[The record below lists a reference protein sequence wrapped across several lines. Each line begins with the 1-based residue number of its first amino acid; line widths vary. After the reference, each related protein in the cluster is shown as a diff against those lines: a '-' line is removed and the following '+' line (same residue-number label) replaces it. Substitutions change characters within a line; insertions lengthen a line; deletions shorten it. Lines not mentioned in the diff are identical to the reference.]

1 MEQTVTDQNTTMRV
15 EEARRVLAQFDAE
28 ARAQAEAQQAAI
40 AAEHE
45 RQTARRKRWAATY
58 AATAP
63 ADLAAAHAA
72 RHAARAA
79 FLDALAAEPWAQAL
93 IAWQQA
99 ENGPAAAANRASH
112 ARVILGQSRDT
123 NERGPAPLVDYL
135 NGVPNISTILRALGT
150 LLAESAPFEPM
161 AAVDAWVAAP
171 DDTADPMPA

>member
-1 MEQTVTDQNTTMRV
+1 MEQTVTDQNNNMKI

-79 FLDALAAEPWAQAL
+79 FLDALAAEPWVQAL

-99 ENGPAAAANRASH
+99 ENGPAAAVTRASH
-112 ARVILGQSRDT
+112 ARVALGQSVNTDD
-123 NERGPAPLVDYL
+123 RGPSLLVEYI
-135 NGVPNISTILRALGT
+135 NNVPSMPTILRALAT
-150 LLAESAPFEPM
+150 LLADDAAYAPM

-171 DDTADPMPA
+171 DDTNRPMPA

>member
-58 AATAP
+58 EPT
-63 ADLAAAHAA
+63 ADLNAAHAA

-79 FLDALAAEPWAQAL
+79 FLDALAAEPWVQAL

-99 ENGPAAAANRASH
+99 QNGPAAAVARASH
-112 ARVILGQSRDT
+112 ARVALGQSVNTDD
-123 NERGPAPLVDYL
+123 RGPNLLVEYI
-135 NGVPNISTILRALGT
+135 NTVPSMPTILRALAA
-150 LLAESAPFEPM
+150 LLADAAPYAPM

-171 DDTADPMPA
+171 DDTNRPMPA

>member
-1 MEQTVTDQNTTMRV
+1 MEQTVTDQNNNMKI

-58 AATAP
+58 EPT

-79 FLDALAAEPWAQAL
+79 FLDALAAEPWVQAL

-99 ENGPAAAANRASH
+99 QNGPAAAVARASH
-112 ARVILGQSRDT
+112 ARVALGQSVNTDD
-123 NERGPAPLVDYL
+123 RGPNPLVEYI
-135 NGVPNISTILRALGT
+135 NNVPSMPNILRALEA
-150 LLAESAPFEPM
+150 LLADAAPYAPM

-171 DDTADPMPA
+171 DDTNRPMPA

>member
-1 MEQTVTDQNTTMRV
+1 MEQTVTDQNNNMKI

-79 FLDALAAEPWAQAL
+79 FLDALAAEPWVQAL

-99 ENGPAAAANRASH
+99 QNGPAAAVARASH
-112 ARVILGQSRDT
+112 ARVILGQSVNTDD
-123 NERGPAPLVDYL
+123 RGPNPLVEYI
-135 NGVPNISTILRALGT
+135 NGVPSMPTILRALAT
-150 LLAESAPFEPM
+150 LLADAAPYAPM

-171 DDTADPMPA
+171 DDTDRPMPA

>member
-1 MEQTVTDQNTTMRV
+1 MEQTVTDQNNNMKI

-79 FLDALAAEPWAQAL
+79 FLDALAAEPWVQAL

-99 ENGPAAAANRASH
+99 ENGPAAAVTRASH
-112 ARVILGQSRDT
+112 ARVALGQSVNTDD
-123 NERGPAPLVDYL
+123 RGPSLLIEYI
-135 NGVPNISTILRALGT
+135 NGVPSMPTILRALAT
-150 LLAESAPFEPM
+150 LLADAAPFEPM

-171 DDTADPMPA
+171 DDTNRPMPA